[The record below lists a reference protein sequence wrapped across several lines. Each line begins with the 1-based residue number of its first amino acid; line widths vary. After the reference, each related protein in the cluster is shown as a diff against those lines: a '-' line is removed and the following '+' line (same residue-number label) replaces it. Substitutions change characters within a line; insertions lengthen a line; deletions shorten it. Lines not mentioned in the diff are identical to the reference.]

1 MTTADNLGMMMTTY
15 NLGMMDQYGMFFYII
30 YYFITNYY
38 HYSDDAMIWEGDD
51 DG

>member
-1 MTTADNLGMMMTTY
+1 MTTAD

-38 HYSDDAMIWEGDD
+38 HYSDDAMMWEGDD
-51 DG
+51 NG